1 MGARSSQSVVGFQV
15 AVGTLGQD
23 RNRDTCVHVEKY
35 IFDEDSVALR
45 TIYEYIYIQLCT
57 CIINICV

>member
-1 MGARSSQSVVGFQV
+1 MVGFQV

-23 RNRDTCVHVEKY
+23 RNRDMCVHVEKY

-45 TIYEYIYIQLCT
+45 IFMSIFIYS
-57 CIINICV
+57 CVHVL